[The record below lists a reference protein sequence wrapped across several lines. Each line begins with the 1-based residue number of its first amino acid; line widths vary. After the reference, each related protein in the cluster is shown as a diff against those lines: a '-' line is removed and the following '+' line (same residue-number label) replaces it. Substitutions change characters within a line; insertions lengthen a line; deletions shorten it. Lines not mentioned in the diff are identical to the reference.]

1 MVDSANPERMDE
13 SKESF
18 GEDKIK
24 RISVCNQNNNTVCVA
39 AKMMRNECL
48 DGVPVLVVANKKDKP
63 VRALATAVTT

>member
-1 MVDSANPERMDE
+1 MDE

-18 GEDKIK
+18 GEEKIK
-24 RISVCNQNNNTVCVA
+24 SISVCNQNNDTLCVGVA